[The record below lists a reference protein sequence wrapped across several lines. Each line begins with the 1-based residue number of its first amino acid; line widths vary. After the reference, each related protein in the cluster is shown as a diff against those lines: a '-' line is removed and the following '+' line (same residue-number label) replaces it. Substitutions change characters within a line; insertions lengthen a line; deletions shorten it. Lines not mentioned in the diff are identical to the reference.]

1 MLPKIIGWM
10 TEEEYELKA
19 KRYKEIKPED
29 RMYPLCYLSSKEE
42 KEISEL
48 FPYITECTIDELHID
63 ALMQELVKNNYV
75 ICGDTHQRLA
85 IPVFEDGYFFVS
97 MRCWSQIMASAFHF
111 FKREN
116 ERPYSEH
123 DFYMATKC
131 RLKERY
137 PNASE

>member
-19 KRYKEIKPED
+19 KRYNEIKSED
-29 RMYPLCYLSSKEE
+29 RMYPLCYLSSEEE
-42 KEISEL
+42 KEMNEL
-48 FPYITECTIDELHID
+48 FPYVTECTIDELHID
-63 ALMQELVKNNYV
+63 ALMQELVKHNYI

-97 MRCWSQIMASAFHF
+97 MRCWSQIMAIAFRF
-111 FKREN
+111 FKRGS